1 MSDETHTPRD
11 HTAPDRPT
19 DPWIGA
25 RLGAWGITRRI
36 GAGGM
41 GTVYEATRA
50 DEQYDTRVAIKLLAQ
65 HSTSDVALERF
76 RLERQILASLH
87 HPHIAAL
94 LDGGVTPDGQP
105 WFAMEYVE
113 GETITRWCDA
123 RTLPIRE
130 RLALFRQVCDA
141 MQHAHQSLVIHLDLK
156 PANILVDTTG
166 AVKVL
171 DFGIAKL
178 MPAQDSGDAT
188 LTRFGARAFTPDYAS
203 PEQLLGD
210 AVGTR
215 SDVYAAGVVLYELL
229 TGTLP
234 FERRGLFP
242 ISVDR
247 TGASSAPRPST
258 AVPVERVALLGEPSL
273 ERARRR
279 IAGDLDAIVLAAL
292 HDEPARR
299 YASMADLSADIGR
312 YLDGKPVTARPD
324 GWTYRFGK
332 LVRRRR
338 VETAAIALASL
349 ATLAGAVGIV
359 VQGRTAE
366 RERVRATEVA
376 QFLRVM
382 LGSASPDAL
391 GRDVKVREVLD
402 SAAIRAAALDDRPA
416 IGAEIRQVI
425 GDTYL
430 ALGEYVL
437 AEAQFRAS
445 VALLDRVDRMDA
457 RAMTASLSRLS
468 MTQEFQGHYAAAD
481 STLQRATALY
491 EQHGYPDDETRSDHV
506 DARGRMLAR
515 LGDMQGAQRFFRQAV
530 DIQRAAVPQSD
541 SALASVLG
549 NLGFATSEL
558 GRNAEAE
565 SLYVEAVE
573 RARRAYGNV
582 HPLVAS
588 LLAPL
593 ATVQER
599 AGANDRADSTFRRVL
614 AMRRDMLGEEH
625 PDYAWSMMNYADHL
639 LTTAHYADAAAWS
652 RKVLALRGRT
662 LDDSHPAV
670 ATAMSILGRA
680 VARMDSLRVAEPW
693 LRQSLAIRRR
703 EFPAGHYLIAS
714 SESIL
719 GEYLTLARR
728 FAEAEPLLV
737 GSEQA
742 LVASRGETAPIVRD
756 ARERLVALYEAW
768 GKPREAAAWN
778 AKRGTALVRV
788 R

>member
-1 MSDETHTPRD
+1 MSDDALP
-11 HTAPDRPT
+11 PT
-19 DPWIGA
+19 TSHAAEAVRDPWVGA
-25 RLGAWGITRRI
+25 RLGAWEITRRV

-50 DEQYDTRVAIKLLAQ
+50 DDQYQTRVAIKLLGQ
-65 HSTSDVALERF
+65 HSTTDAAIERF

-94 LDGGVTPDGQP
+94 LDGGVTPEGQP
-105 WFAMEYVE
+105 WFAMEFVE
-113 GETITRWCDA
+113 GAPITRWCDERA
-123 RTLPIRE
+123 LPIRE

-156 PANILVDTTG
+156 PANILVDTSG
-166 AVKVL
+166 AAKVL

-178 MPAQDSGDAT
+178 MPAQESTDAT

-203 PEQLLGD
+203 PEQLMGD

-229 TGTLP
+229 TGVLP
-234 FERRGLFP
+234 YERRSLYS
-242 ISVDR
+242 ISLDR
-247 TGASSAPRPST
+247 TNASSAPRPST
-258 AVPVERVALLGEPSL
+258 AVPAERVPLIGEPSL

-292 HDEPARR
+292 HDDPARR

-324 GWTYRFGK
+324 AWTYRFGK

-338 VETAAIALASL
+338 VETAAIALASI
-349 ATLAGAVGIV
+349 ATIAGVVGII

-366 RERVRATEVA
+366 RERVRATQVA
-376 QFLRVM
+376 EFLRAM
-382 LGSASPDAL
+382 LGAASPDAL

-430 ALGEYVL
+430 ALGEYAL
-437 AEAQFRAS
+437 AEAQFAQS
-445 VALLDRVDRMDA
+445 VALLA
-457 RAMTASLSRLS
+457 RAPRTDVRATTAALSRLS
-468 MTQEFQGHYAAAD
+468 MTLEFEGKYAAAD
-481 STLQRATALY
+481 SALQRATALY
-491 EQHGYPDDETRSDHV
+491 EQHGYADNEARSDHY
-506 DARGRMLAR
+506 DARGRMRVR
-515 LGDMQGAQRFFRQAV
+515 LGDMQGAHDYFAQAV
-530 DIQRAAVPQSD
+530 AIQRAAVPRRD
-541 SALASVLG
+541 SALANLLG
-549 NLGFATSEL
+549 NLGYATSEL

-565 SLYVEAVE
+565 SLYLESVAT
-573 RARRAYGNV
+573 AQRAYGTV

-588 LLAPL
+588 LLSPL

-599 AGANDRADSTFRRVL
+599 AGAFDRADSTYRRVL
-614 AMRRDMLGEEH
+614 AMRKDMLGEEH
-625 PDYAWSMMNYADHL
+625 PDYAWTMMNYADHL
-639 LTTAHYADAAAWS
+639 LVAKRFTESAVWS

-662 LDDSHPAV
+662 LDDTHPAI
-670 ATAMSILGRA
+670 ASSLSLLGRA
-680 VARMDSLRVAEPW
+680 LARMDSLRAAEPL
-693 LRQSLAIRRR
+693 LRESLAMRRAQL
-703 EFPAGHYLIAS
+703 PAGHYLIAS

-728 FAEAEPLLV
+728 FAEAEPLLLT
-737 GSEQA
+737 SERA
-742 LVASRGETAPIVRD
+742 LVTSRGEAAPIVRD

-768 GKPREAAAWN
+768 GKASDAAAWRS
-778 AKRGTALVRV
+778 KVGTR
-788 R
+788 